1 MEHVSEGD
9 GRGFDAVEWT
19 GGDVEN
25 GVKRDEAVEGVK
37 HGVDFGRVGVVF
49 DFEEDDVFDCCR

>member
-37 HGVDFGRVGVVF
+37 HVVDFGRVGVVF
-49 DFEEDDVFDCCR
+49 DFEENDVFDCCP